1 LSDFREGELLA
12 MTTQSDIIRV
22 LLIEDNPADVRL
34 VRECFA
40 ELKDVLFLINDT
52 NCITT
57 AVNHVSEQ
65 HFDIILLDLSLPD
78 SIGLETL
85 HHMHSHAPSIP
96 IIVLTGLDD
105 DDLALTAMRHGA
117 QDYLLKGQFDINLL
131 SRVIRY
137 TIERKRAETE
147 IKKLAYYDTLTGL
160 PNRVLF
166 TDRLRQAIIL
176 ADRDQRGVALMF
188 LDLDHFKK
196 INDSLGH
203 AYGDR
208 LLKITADRIQ
218 SCLRSSDTVARL
230 GGDEF
235 VVVLPLVS
243 GAEDVPKVA
252 NKILDVLKQPVHFDD
267 HDIYT
272 SVSIGIALFPTDA
285 ESLDDLLKNADI
297 AMYQAK
303 ERGRNNFQFFS
314 RDMNELALSRQ
325 RIESGMRQALAR
337 QEFYLE
343 YQPQFDIG
351 LRTIVGV
358 EALVRWKHPQ
368 NGRIAPTDFISIAE
382 ETGLIIPLGEWI
394 LRTACCQ
401 ARKWHDIGYN
411 WLRVAVN
418 ISARQFKQSN
428 FVTLVSDILTETG
441 MNPNYLE
448 LELTESTIMERAD
461 QNILALQELKNLGIK
476 LAIDDFGT
484 GYSSLSYLKHF
495 PIDRLKI
502 DRSFVRDIN
511 TDSDDAAIAE
521 AIIVMA
527 HSLKLNVVAEGVEQE
542 AQLDFL
548 HSKQCDELQ
557 GFLMSHPLSVHDV
570 TEFLAATKLC
580 P

>member
-1 LSDFREGELLA
+1 
-12 MTTQSDIIRV
+12 MTNADITRV
-22 LLIEDNPADVRL
+22 LLIDNNPADIRL
-34 VRECFA
+34 VRESFS

-52 NCITT
+52 NSITT
-57 AVNHVSEQ
+57 AVHQVSEQ
-65 HFDIILLDLSLPD
+65 HFDIIILELSLPD
-78 SIGLETL
+78 SIGIETL
-85 HHMHSHAPSIP
+85 HHMHSRAPNIP
-96 IIVLTGLDD
+96 IIVLTNLDD
-105 DDLALTAMRHGA
+105 DELALTAMRHGA

-137 TIERKRAETE
+137 TIERKHAESE

-166 TDRLRQAIIL
+166 TDRLRQAIVL
-176 ADRDQRGVALMF
+176 ADRDHRGVALMF

-252 NKILDVLKQPVHFDD
+252 GKILDALKKPVHFDE

-285 ESLDDLLKNADI
+285 ETVEELLKSADI

-325 RIESGMRQALAR
+325 RIESSLRQAMER

-351 LRTIVGV
+351 LRAIVGV
-358 EALVRWKHPQ
+358 EALVRWQHPLQ
-368 NGRIAPTDFISIAE
+368 GRIAPTDFIPIAE
-382 ETGLIIPLGEWI
+382 ETGLIIPIGEWI
-394 LRTACCQ
+394 LRTACRQ
-401 ARKWHDIGYN
+401 ARLWHDIGYN

-428 FVTLVSDILTETG
+428 FVSLVRDILAETG
-441 MNPNYLE
+441 MNPQYLE

-461 QNILALQELKNLGIK
+461 RNILALQELKELGIK

-502 DRSFVRDIN
+502 DRTFVHDIN
-511 TDSDDAAIAE
+511 NDSDDAAIAE

-542 AQLDFL
+542 EQLDFL
-548 HSKQCDELQ
+548 HSRKCDELQ
-557 GFLMSHPLSVHDV
+557 GFLMSHPLSVEDV
-570 TEFLAATKLC
+570 TEFLAATKPCLEC
-580 P
+580 